1 MANQWFRMYSEF
13 ATDAKV
19 QSMSEAMQRRLMML
33 FCLRCSNGIA
43 TLQCNELAFALH
55 ITEEE
60 LEETKALFVRKGF
73 IDDAWNVLNWD
84 KRQFISDS
92 STDRSRKHREAKR
105 KAKRQSNDGATYVQ
119 RCSND
124 GATAPDTDTD
134 TDTDTDI
141 SPLPPSRKGEEAD
154 ADRFAEFW
162 ACWPKN
168 DRKQDRAKCSA
179 KWAKEKLDSVSAKIV
194 ADVEAKKRTQKWR
207 EGFVEAPLVYL
218 NNRRW
223 EDGDAASAP
232 DWWLSAGFETVWQAQ
247 NAGCNARN
255 AHEFRD
261 GKRIMVPA

>member
-105 KAKRQSNDGATYVQ
+105 KAEHQRNDGATDVQ
-119 RCSND
+119 RCGND

-134 TDTDTDI
+134 TDI
-141 SPLPPSRKGEEAD
+141 SPLPPSQGGKPKRKPRSGLPDGFKPNDDGMAKAVAAGLDVSRELERFRDHHAGAGTLAAD
-154 ADRFAEFW
+154 WQATWRTWVGKAVEFGRGGKRGVPVQERSPQW
-162 ACWPKN
+162 AI
-168 DRKQDRAKCSA
+168 A
-179 KWAKEKLDSVSAKIV
+179 
-194 ADVEAKKRTQKWR
+194 
-207 EGFVEAPLVYL
+207 
-218 NNRRW
+218 
-223 EDGDAASAP
+223 
-232 DWWLSAGFETVWQAQ
+232 AGFPSVWQAQ
-247 NAGCNARN
+247 NAGCTARN
-255 AHEFRD
+255 AHQFRD
-261 GKRIMVPA
+261 GKRVEVTA